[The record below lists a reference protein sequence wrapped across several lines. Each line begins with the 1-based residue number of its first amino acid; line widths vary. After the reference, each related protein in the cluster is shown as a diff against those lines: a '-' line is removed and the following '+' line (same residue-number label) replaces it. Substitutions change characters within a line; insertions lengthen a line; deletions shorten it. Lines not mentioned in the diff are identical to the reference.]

1 MDKLITVNHA
11 INIIENITCLETVCK
26 RQVLHVAPGD
36 LRYHKCSEDCEILK
50 IKEALFNATADAVLT
65 AVAVDARFV

>member
-1 MDKLITVNHA
+1 MDKLITINHA
-11 INIIENITCLETVCK
+11 IDIIENITCLEAVCK

-36 LRYHKCSEDCEILK
+36 LRYHKCSEDCEILR
-50 IKEALFNATADAVLT
+50 IKQALYDATADAVLA